1 MPSDAATS
9 DGSPRTSRVR
19 TAVASLSAV
28 LRNRDIRALELSW
41 TIGVGVD
48 WAILVVALVVAYE
61 AGGAVAVGLVSLTRM
76 LPATVVNILVDSS
89 ASRRPERLLVLVHA
103 IRAIGAAAFAAAIIG
118 DQPVLAFA
126 ALAIGS
132 AAGALVRPTTL
143 ALLPS
148 VAVRPED
155 LVSANTAGALG
166 ESLGTFAGPLITG
179 LVIAASG
186 PAYAAAIAAAGGV
199 IAAAIVVGVS
209 V

>member
-1 MPSDAATS
+1 MPSDAAAN

-19 TAVASLSAV
+19 TAVASLAAV

-76 LPATVVNILVDSS
+76 LPATVVNVLVDSS

-103 IRAIGAAAFAAAIIG
+103 IRAIGAAAFAAAIIA

-126 ALAIGS
+126 AVAVAS

-155 LVSANTAGALG
+155 LVSANTAGALA
-166 ESLGTFAGPLITG
+166 ESLGTFAGPLIAGVVLATG
-179 LVIAASG
+179 GAAD
-186 PAYAAAIAAAGGV
+186 AAALAAAAGV
-199 IAAAIVVGVS
+199 LAAVAVLR
-209 V
+209 